1 MFPVTYSALLLL
13 RNTMVSQALNSK
25 TSCDEIHVGETKK
38 KGRKNKKKEKTKE
51 KMGKEEYSIQ
61 VPVVQGIIKQ
71 LHLYLARQNVQER
84 FAV

>member
-13 RNTMVSQALNSK
+13 RNMVVSQALNSK

-38 KGRKNKKKEKTKE
+38 RKEKKKKEKTKE

-71 LHLYLARQNVQER
+71 LHLYLARQNVQEH